1 MTFTQ
6 TTPSIR
12 WHEKKQTKQ
21 IFLII
26 ASLIFFFIKLENKN
40 LVQKN
45 INTVLL

>member
-1 MTFTQ
+1 MTFSK

-12 WHEKKQTKQ
+12 WHEKKTEKKLV
-21 IFLII
+21 IE
-26 ASLIFFFIKLENKN
+26 SLIFFFVKLENKN